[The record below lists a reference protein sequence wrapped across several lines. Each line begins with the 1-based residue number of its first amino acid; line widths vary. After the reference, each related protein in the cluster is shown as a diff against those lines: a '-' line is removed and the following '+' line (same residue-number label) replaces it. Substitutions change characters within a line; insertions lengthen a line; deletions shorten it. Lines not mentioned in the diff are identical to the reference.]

1 MRCWST
7 WSCGPTAGSTRG
19 WAAAPT
25 TPRGPWPGWARPT
38 TFFGGL
44 ADDRFGRLLRGALE
58 AEGVAIGVPGPSA
71 APTTLALVDLD
82 QAGVASYA
90 FYLAGTAAADLD
102 YPAARGG
109 VRRDPGRSA
118 RHRRRPGRRRRYRPP
133 TRRDDAATGGRAV
146 GPGAGAAGAGAAVA
160 VHVGA
165 LGLVM
170 EPIGSAVERLLLADV
185 PPDALV
191 MLDPNCRPGA
201 IADRA
206 AYLGRIGRIA
216 ARADVVKA
224 SVDDLAYLYP
234 GSPPAEAAELLLAAG
249 PALVLVTDG
258 PRPARAFLPG
268 AVLTVE
274 VPAVDV
280 VDTIGAGDAFGGG
293 FLAWWSANG
302 LTRADLKR
310 PPLVRAAVQ
319 AARRRGRR
327 HLRPAGRRPA
337 NPGRPPGQPRMAAA
351 PGASPAPAP
360 SPAPARTRPSR
371 VSHGLGRPALDPVP
385 ACRPGPRLLGPAFV
399 APPLSP
405 RPVAYAIDP
414 KRDLSPTPPT
424 PIDAV
429 DGVGDRVSNLSM
441 G

>member
-1 MRCWST
+1 M
-7 WSCGPTAGSTRG
+7 
-19 WAAAPT
+19 
-25 TPRGPWPGWARPT
+25 
-38 TFFGGL
+38 
-44 ADDRFGRLLRGALE
+44 
-58 AEGVAIGVPGPSA
+58 PGPSA

-90 FYLAGTAAADLD
+90 FYLNGTAAADLD
-102 YPAARGG
+102 YPAMAAAFPAILAKPAPPRPD
-109 VRRDPGRSA
+109 VAGRSP
-118 RHRRRPGRRRRYRPP
+118 RRAGGAVALRGRR
-133 TRRDDAATGGRAV
+133 GV
-146 GPGAGAAGAGAAVA
+146 GVA

-224 SVDDLAYLYP
+224 SVEDLAYLYP

-274 VPAVDV
+274 VPGVDI

-319 AARRRGRR
+319 AGAAAAAATCT
-327 HLRPAGRRPA
+327 RPGAD
-337 NPGRPPGQPRMAAA
+337 PPTLADLMAAHA
-351 PGASPAPAP
+351 WPPPAPTPAPWAAP
-360 SPAPARTRPSR
+360 STQT
-371 VSHGLGRPALDPVP
+371 
-385 ACRPGPRLLGPAFV
+385 
-399 APPLSP
+399 
-405 RPVAYAIDP
+405 RPVAYASDP
-414 KRDLSPTPPT
+414 NRR
-424 PIDAV
+424 
-429 DGVGDRVSNLSM
+429 GRWRR
-441 G
+441 

>member
-1 MRCWST
+1 MEAVPVIVVAGEVLVDLVVTADGRVDARLGG
-7 WSCGPTAGSTRG
+7 GPYNTARTL
-19 WAAAPT
+19 
-25 TPRGPWPGWARPT
+25 ARLGAPT

-44 ADDRFGRLLRGALE
+44 ADDRFGRLLRGALD
-58 AEGVAIGVPGPSA
+58 AEGVVIGVPAPSA

-82 QAGVASYA
+82 EAGVASYA

-102 YPAARGG
+102 YPALA
-109 VRRDPGRSA
+109 A
-118 RHRRRPGRRRRYRPP
+118 AF
-133 TRRDDAATGGRAV
+133 DAILV
-146 GPGAGAAGAGAAVA
+146 KA

-206 AYLGRIGRIA
+206 AYLGRIGRIT

-224 SVDDLAYLYP
+224 SVEDLAYLYP
-234 GSPPAEAAELLLAAG
+234 GSPPAEAAESLLAAG

-258 PRPARAFLPG
+258 PHPARAFLPG

-274 VPAVDV
+274 VPGVDV

-310 PPLVRAAVQ
+310 PALVRAAVQ
-319 AARRRGRR
+319 VAA
-327 HLRPAGRRPA
+327 AA
-337 NPGRPPGQPRMAAA
+337 AAATCGRP
-351 PGASPAPAP
+351 GA
-360 SPAPARTRPSR
+360 
-371 VSHGLGRPALDPVP
+371 D
-385 ACRPGPRLLGPAFV
+385 
-399 APPLSP
+399 
-405 RPVAYAIDP
+405 
-414 KRDLSPTPPT
+414 PPT
-424 PIDAV
+424 RADLQAAHAWPTRQA
-429 DGVGDRVSNLSM
+429 GMSE
-441 G
+441 

>member
-1 MRCWST
+1 M
-7 WSCGPTAGSTRG
+7 
-19 WAAAPT
+19 
-25 TPRGPWPGWARPT
+25 
-38 TFFGGL
+38 
-44 ADDRFGRLLRGALE
+44 
-58 AEGVAIGVPGPSA
+58 PGPSA

-82 QAGVASYA
+82 QAGVASYG

-102 YPAARGG
+102 YPAMAAAFRAILAQARG
-109 VRRDPGRSA
+109 
-118 RHRRRPGRRRRYRPP
+118 
-133 TRRDDAATGGRAV
+133 T
-146 GPGAGAAGAGAAVA
+146 AVA

-206 AYLGRIGRIA
+206 GYLGRIGRIA

-224 SVDDLAYLYP
+224 SVEDLAYLYP
-234 GSPPAEAAELLLAAG
+234 GSPPDEAAEALLAAG

-274 VPAVDV
+274 VPRVHV

-293 FLAWWSANG
+293 FLAWWSASG

-319 AARRRGRR
+319 VGAAAAAATCT
-327 HLRPAGRRPA
+327 RPGADPPTLA
-337 NPGRPPGQPRMAAA
+337 DLKAMDAWPPPGANR
-351 PGASPAPAP
+351 
-360 SPAPARTRPSR
+360 
-371 VSHGLGRPALDPVP
+371 
-385 ACRPGPRLLGPAFV
+385 
-399 APPLSP
+399 
-405 RPVAYAIDP
+405 
-414 KRDLSPTPPT
+414 
-424 PIDAV
+424 
-429 DGVGDRVSNLSM
+429 
-441 G
+441 

>member
-1 MRCWST
+1 VEASPVIVVAGEVLVDLIVRADGEVDARLGG
-7 WSCGPTAGSTRG
+7 GPYNTARTL
-19 WAAAPT
+19 
-25 TPRGPWPGWARPT
+25 ARLGAPT

-44 ADDRFGRLLRGALE
+44 ADDRFGRLLRGALD
-58 AEGVAIGVPGPSA
+58 AEGVVIGVPGPSA

-82 QAGVASYA
+82 EAGVASYS

-102 YPAARGG
+102 YPALA
-109 VRRDPGRSA
+109 A
-118 RHRRRPGRRRRYRPP
+118 AFH
-133 TRRDDAATGGRAV
+133 AILATGPAS
-146 GPGAGAAGAGAAVA
+146 AVA

-201 IADRA
+201 IADRP

-224 SVDDLAYLYP
+224 SVEDLDYLYP
-234 GSPPAEAAELLLAAG
+234 GSPPADAAGQLLAAG

-268 AVLTVE
+268 EVLAVA
-274 VPAVDV
+274 VPRVDV

-310 PPLVRAAVQ
+310 PALVRAAVRV
-319 AARRRGRR
+319 AA
-327 HLRPAGRRPA
+327 AA
-337 NPGRPPGQPRMAAA
+337 AAATCGRPGADPPTRADLEAAHA
-351 PGASPAPAP
+351 W
-360 SPAPARTRPSR
+360 
-371 VSHGLGRPALDPVP
+371 
-385 ACRPGPRLLGPAFV
+385 
-399 APPLSP
+399 LSP
-405 RPVAYAIDP
+405 RGDP
-414 KRDLSPTPPT
+414 
-424 PIDAV
+424 
-429 DGVGDRVSNLSM
+429 
-441 G
+441 

>member
-1 MRCWST
+1 MIVVAGEVLVDLVVSADGRVDARLGG
-7 WSCGPTAGSTRG
+7 GPYNTARALARLG
-19 WAAAPT
+19 AA
-25 TPRGPWPGWARPT
+25 T

-44 ADDRFGRLLRGALE
+44 ADDRFGRLLRGALD

-90 FYLAGTAAADLD
+90 FYLDGTAAADLD
-102 YPAARGG
+102 YPALAAAFHAILADARAPVGS
-109 VRRDPGRSA
+109 DA
-118 RHRRRPGRRRRYRPP
+118 AD
-133 TRRDDAATGGRAV
+133 DDATEGRAV
-146 GPGAGAAGAGAAVA
+146 GPGADAVGGGAAVA

-170 EPIGSAVERLLLADV
+170 EPIGTAVERLLLADV
-185 PPDALV
+185 PPGALV

-234 GSPPAEAAELLLAAG
+234 GSPAAEAAGLLLAAG

-258 PRPARAFLPG
+258 PHPARAFLPG

-293 FLAWWSANG
+293 FLAWWSSNG
-302 LTRADLKR
+302 LTRSDLSR
-310 PPLVRAAVQ
+310 PALVRAAVQ
-319 AARRRGRR
+319 AGA
-327 HLRPAGRRPA
+327 AA
-337 NPGRPPGQPRMAAA
+337 AAATCGRP
-351 PGASPAPAP
+351 GA
-360 SPAPARTRPSR
+360 
-371 VSHGLGRPALDPVP
+371 D
-385 ACRPGPRLLGPAFV
+385 
-399 APPLSP
+399 
-405 RPVAYAIDP
+405 
-414 KRDLSPTPPT
+414 PPT
-424 PIDAV
+424 LADLQASHSWPTL
-429 DGVGDRVSNLSM
+429 DGQT
-441 G
+441 

>member
-1 MRCWST
+1 MEAVPVIVVAGEVLVDLVVTADGRVDARLGG
-7 WSCGPTAGSTRG
+7 GPYNTARTL
-19 WAAAPT
+19 
-25 TPRGPWPGWARPT
+25 ARLGAPT

-44 ADDRFGRLLRGALE
+44 ADDRFGRLLRGALD
-58 AEGVAIGVPGPSA
+58 AEGVVIGVPAPSA

-82 QAGVASYA
+82 EAGVASYA

-102 YPAARGG
+102 YPALA
-109 VRRDPGRSA
+109 A
-118 RHRRRPGRRRRYRPP
+118 AF
-133 TRRDDAATGGRAV
+133 DAILV
-146 GPGAGAAGAGAAVA
+146 KA

-206 AYLGRIGRIA
+206 AYLGRIGRIT

-224 SVDDLAYLYP
+224 SVEDLAYLYP
-234 GSPPAEAAELLLAAG
+234 GSPPAEAAESLLAAG
-249 PALVLVTDG
+249 SALVLVTDG
-258 PRPARAFLPG
+258 PHPARAFLPG

-274 VPAVDV
+274 VPGVDV

-310 PPLVRAAVQ
+310 PVLVRAAVQ
-319 AARRRGRR
+319 VAA
-327 HLRPAGRRPA
+327 AA
-337 NPGRPPGQPRMAAA
+337 AAATCGRP
-351 PGASPAPAP
+351 GA
-360 SPAPARTRPSR
+360 
-371 VSHGLGRPALDPVP
+371 D
-385 ACRPGPRLLGPAFV
+385 
-399 APPLSP
+399 
-405 RPVAYAIDP
+405 
-414 KRDLSPTPPT
+414 PPT
-424 PIDAV
+424 RADLQAAHAWPTRQA
-429 DGVGDRVSNLSM
+429 GMSE
-441 G
+441 

>member
-1 MRCWST
+1 VPVIVVAGEVLVDLVVTADGRVDARLGG
-7 WSCGPTAGSTRG
+7 GPYNTARTL
-19 WAAAPT
+19 
-25 TPRGPWPGWARPT
+25 ARLGAPT

-44 ADDRFGRLLRGALE
+44 ADDRFGRLLRDALD
-58 AEGVAIGVPGPSA
+58 AEGVVIGVPAPSA

-82 QAGVASYA
+82 EAGVASYA

-102 YPAARGG
+102 YPVLAA
-109 VRRDPGRSA
+109 A
-118 RHRRRPGRRRRYRPP
+118 F
-133 TRRDDAATGGRAV
+133 DAIHV
-146 GPGAGAAGAGAAVA
+146 KA

-224 SVDDLAYLYP
+224 SVEDLAYLYP
-234 GSPPAEAAELLLAAG
+234 GSPPAEAAESLLAAG
-249 PALVLVTDG
+249 PTLVLVTDG
-258 PRPARAFLPG
+258 PRPASAFLPG

-274 VPAVDV
+274 VPGVDV

-310 PPLVRAAVQ
+310 PALVRAAVQ
-319 AARRRGRR
+319 VAA
-327 HLRPAGRRPA
+327 AA
-337 NPGRPPGQPRMAAA
+337 AAATCGRP
-351 PGASPAPAP
+351 GA
-360 SPAPARTRPSR
+360 
-371 VSHGLGRPALDPVP
+371 D
-385 ACRPGPRLLGPAFV
+385 
-399 APPLSP
+399 
-405 RPVAYAIDP
+405 
-414 KRDLSPTPPT
+414 PPT
-424 PIDAV
+424 RADLLAAHAWPTRQA
-429 DGVGDRVSNLSM
+429 GMSE
-441 G
+441 

>member
-1 MRCWST
+1 VPVIVVAGEVLVDLVVSADGRVDARLGG
-7 WSCGPTAGSTRG
+7 GPYNTARTL
-19 WAAAPT
+19 
-25 TPRGPWPGWARPT
+25 ARLGAPT

-58 AEGVAIGVPGPSA
+58 TEGVAIGVPGPSA

-90 FYLAGTAAADLD
+90 FYLDGTAAAKVD
-102 YPAARGG
+102 YPPLAAAFAAILAEARAPAVHG
-109 VRRDPGRSA
+109 SA
-118 RHRRRPGRRRRYRPP
+118 AA
-133 TRRDDAATGGRAV
+133 DATGGPAV
-146 GPGAGAAGAGAAVA
+146 GPGATGAGTGAAVA
-160 VHVGA
+160 VHVGT

-170 EPIGSAVERLLLADV
+170 EPIGSAVERLVLADV

-216 ARADVVKA
+216 SRADVVKA

-234 GSPPAEAAELLLAAG
+234 GSAPAEAAELLLAAG

-258 PRPARAFLPG
+258 PHPARAFLPD

-302 LTRADLKR
+302 LTRSDLKR
-310 PPLVRAAVQ
+310 PPLVRTAVQ
-319 AARRRGRR
+319 AA
-327 HLRPAGRRPA
+327 AA
-337 NPGRPPGQPRMAAA
+337 VSAATCGRP
-351 PGASPAPAP
+351 GA
-360 SPAPARTRPSR
+360 
-371 VSHGLGRPALDPVP
+371 D
-385 ACRPGPRLLGPAFV
+385 
-399 APPLSP
+399 
-405 RPVAYAIDP
+405 
-414 KRDLSPTPPT
+414 PPT
-424 PIDAV
+424 LADLQARHAWPTQPQA
-429 DGVGDRVSNLSM
+429 GSSE
-441 G
+441 

>member
-1 MRCWST
+1 VLVDLVVSADGRVDARLGG
-7 WSCGPTAGSTRG
+7 GPYNTARTLARLG
-19 WAAAPT
+19 AA
-25 TPRGPWPGWARPT
+25 T

-44 ADDRFGRLLRGALE
+44 ADDCFGRLLRGALD
-58 AEGVAIGVPGPSA
+58 AEGVAIGLPGRSA

-90 FYLAGTAAADLD
+90 FYLDGTAAANVD
-102 YPAARGG
+102 YP
-109 VRRDPGRSA
+109 PL
-118 RHRRRPGRRRRYRPP
+118 
-133 TRRDDAATGGRAV
+133 ATAF
-146 GPGAGAAGAGAAVA
+146 AAVLAEARATA
-160 VHVGA
+160 VHVGT

-170 EPIGSAVERLLLADV
+170 EPIGSAVERLVLADV

-206 AYLGRIGRIA
+206 AYQGRIGRIA

-258 PRPARAFLPG
+258 PHPARAFLPG

-302 LTRADLKR
+302 LTRFDLKR
-310 PPLVRAAVQ
+310 PPLVRTAVQ
-319 AARRRGRR
+319 AAAAVSAATCA
-327 HLRPAGRRPA
+327 RPGADPPTLAALQASHAWPA
-337 NPGRPPGQPRMAAA
+337 PVGRP
-351 PGASPAPAP
+351 
-360 SPAPARTRPSR
+360 
-371 VSHGLGRPALDPVP
+371 
-385 ACRPGPRLLGPAFV
+385 
-399 APPLSP
+399 
-405 RPVAYAIDP
+405 
-414 KRDLSPTPPT
+414 
-424 PIDAV
+424 
-429 DGVGDRVSNLSM
+429 
-441 G
+441 

>member
-1 MRCWST
+1 VDLS
-7 WSCGPTAGSTRG
+7 SLSTRAEALPVIVVAG
-19 WAAAPT
+19 EVLVDLVVSPDGGVDPRLGGGPYNTARTLARLGAA
-25 TPRGPWPGWARPT
+25 T

-44 ADDRFGRLLRGALE
+44 ADDRFGRLLRGALA

-82 QAGVASYA
+82 QAGVASYG

-102 YPAARGG
+102 YPAVAAAFRTILADAR
-109 VRRDPGRSA
+109 
-118 RHRRRPGRRRRYRPP
+118 
-133 TRRDDAATGGRAV
+133 AAP
-146 GPGAGAAGAGAAVA
+146 GPGADAVGVGVGAAIA

-201 IADRA
+201 IADRP

-224 SVDDLAYLYP
+224 SVEDLAYLYP
-234 GSPPAEAAELLLAAG
+234 GSPPAEAAESLLAAG

-293 FLAWWSANG
+293 FLAWWSASA

-319 AARRRGRR
+319 VG
-327 HLRPAGRRPA
+327 
-337 NPGRPPGQPRMAAA
+337 AAA
-351 PGASPAPAP
+351 AAVTCTRPGA
-360 SPAPARTRPSR
+360 
-371 VSHGLGRPALDPVP
+371 DPP
-385 ACRPGPRLLGPAFV
+385 TLA
-399 APPLSP
+399 
-405 RPVAYAIDP
+405 
-414 KRDLSPTPPT
+414 DLKATHAWPTPGT
-424 PIDAV
+424 HA
-429 DGVGDRVSNLSM
+429 
-441 G
+441 

>member
-1 MRCWST
+1 MIVVAGEVLVDLIV
-7 WSCGPTAGSTRG
+7 GPDGVVDPRLG
-19 WAAAPT
+19 GGPYNAART
-25 TPRGPWPGWARPT
+25 LARLGAPT

-58 AEGVAIGVPGPSA
+58 TEGVAIGVPAPSA

-82 QAGVASYA
+82 EAGVASYA
-90 FYLAGTAAADLD
+90 FYLSGTAAADLE
-102 YPAARGG
+102 YPALAAAFRAILAEARAADAADL
-109 VRRDPGRSA
+109 V
-118 RHRRRPGRRRRYRPP
+118 
-133 TRRDDAATGGRAV
+133 DDSVDGDATGGRADAADA
-146 GPGAGAAGAGAAVA
+146 GPAVA

-170 EPIGSAVERLLLADV
+170 EPIGSAVERLLLTDV

-234 GSPPAEAAELLLAAG
+234 GSPPAEAAESLLAAG

-274 VPAVDV
+274 VPSVHV

-302 LTRADLKR
+302 RTRADLKR
-310 PPLVRAAVQ
+310 PPLVRSAVQ
-319 AARRRGRR
+319 AA
-327 HLRPAGRRPA
+327 
-337 NPGRPPGQPRMAAA
+337 AAA
-351 PGASPAPAP
+351 AAATCTRPGA
-360 SPAPARTRPSR
+360 
-371 VSHGLGRPALDPVP
+371 DPP
-385 ACRPGPRLLGPAFV
+385 TLA
-399 APPLSP
+399 
-405 RPVAYAIDP
+405 
-414 KRDLSPTPPT
+414 DLIAAHAWPPPT
-424 PIDAV
+424 PDA
-429 DGVGDRVSNLSM
+429 
-441 G
+441 

>member
-1 MRCWST
+1 MIVVAGEVLVDLVVSPDGGVDPRLGG
-7 WSCGPTAGSTRG
+7 GPYNTARTLARLG
-19 WAAAPT
+19 AA
-25 TPRGPWPGWARPT
+25 T

-44 ADDRFGRLLRGALE
+44 ADDRFGRLLRGALA

-82 QAGVASYA
+82 QAGVASYG

-102 YPAARGG
+102 YPAMAAAFRTILADAGAAR
-109 VRRDPGRSA
+109 
-118 RHRRRPGRRRRYRPP
+118 
-133 TRRDDAATGGRAV
+133 
-146 GPGAGAAGAGAAVA
+146 GPGADAADPVDHDAIGGHAVGTGADAVGIGVGVGAAIA

-201 IADRA
+201 IADRP

-224 SVDDLAYLYP
+224 SVEDLAYLYP
-234 GSPPAEAAELLLAAG
+234 GSPPAEAAESLLAAG
-249 PALVLVTDG
+249 PTLVLVTDG

-274 VPAVDV
+274 VPSVDV

-293 FLAWWSANG
+293 FLAWWSASG

-319 AARRRGRR
+319 VG
-327 HLRPAGRRPA
+327 
-337 NPGRPPGQPRMAAA
+337 AAA
-351 PGASPAPAP
+351 AAVTCTRPGA
-360 SPAPARTRPSR
+360 
-371 VSHGLGRPALDPVP
+371 DPP
-385 ACRPGPRLLGPAFV
+385 TLA
-399 APPLSP
+399 
-405 RPVAYAIDP
+405 
-414 KRDLSPTPPT
+414 DLQAAHAWPTPGT
-424 PIDAV
+424 HA
-429 DGVGDRVSNLSM
+429 
-441 G
+441 

>member
-1 MRCWST
+1 VIVVAGEVLVDLVVRADGVVDPRLGG
-7 WSCGPTAGSTRG
+7 GPYNTARTL
-19 WAAAPT
+19 
-25 TPRGPWPGWARPT
+25 ARLGVAT

-44 ADDRFGRLLRGALE
+44 AGDRFGRLLRGALE
-58 AEGVAIGVPGPSA
+58 TEGVAIGVPGPSA

-90 FYLAGTAAADLD
+90 FYLTGTAAADVD
-102 YPAARGG
+102 YPALTEAFHAILAEARAT
-109 VRRDPGRSA
+109 P
-118 RHRRRPGRRRRYRPP
+118 
-133 TRRDDAATGGRAV
+133 DDGDATGADAIAADAT
-146 GPGAGAAGAGAAVA
+146 GPRGAGPEAVA
-160 VHVGA
+160 VGTAASVAIHVGT

-170 EPIGSAVERLLLADV
+170 EPIGSAIERLVLADV

-224 SVDDLAYLYP
+224 SVEDLAYLYP
-234 GSPPAEAAELLLAAG
+234 GSSPAEAAELLLAAG

-268 AVLTVE
+268 AVLAVD

-302 LTRADLKR
+302 LTRADLEQPR
-310 PPLVRAAVQ
+310 MVRAAVQ
-319 AARRRGRR
+319 VAAAAAAATCARPGADPPTLADLIAAR
-327 HLRPAGRRPA
+327 AW
-337 NPGRPPGQPRMAAA
+337 
-351 PGASPAPAP
+351 P
-360 SPAPARTRPSR
+360 SP
-371 VSHGLGRPALDPVP
+371 D
-385 ACRPGPRLLGPAFV
+385 
-399 APPLSP
+399 P
-405 RPVAYAIDP
+405 RP
-414 KRDLSPTPPT
+414 
-424 PIDAV
+424 
-429 DGVGDRVSNLSM
+429 
-441 G
+441 

>member
-1 MRCWST
+1 MIVVAGEVLVDLIV
-7 WSCGPTAGSTRG
+7 GPDGVVDPRLG
-19 WAAAPT
+19 GGPYNAART
-25 TPRGPWPGWARPT
+25 LARLGAPT

-58 AEGVAIGVPGPSA
+58 TEGVAIGVPAPSA

-82 QAGVASYA
+82 EAGVASYA
-90 FYLAGTAAADLD
+90 FYLSGTAAADLE
-102 YPAARGG
+102 YPALAAAFRAILAEARAADAADL
-109 VRRDPGRSA
+109 V
-118 RHRRRPGRRRRYRPP
+118 
-133 TRRDDAATGGRAV
+133 DDSVDGDATGGRAD
-146 GPGAGAAGAGAAVA
+146 AAAAGPAVA

-165 LGLVM
+165 LGLVR
-170 EPIGSAVERLLLADV
+170 EPIGSAVERLLLTDV

-234 GSPPAEAAELLLAAG
+234 GSPPAEAAESLLAAG

-274 VPAVDV
+274 VPSVHV

-302 LTRADLKR
+302 RTRADLKR
-310 PPLVRAAVQ
+310 PPLVRSAVQ
-319 AARRRGRR
+319 AA
-327 HLRPAGRRPA
+327 
-337 NPGRPPGQPRMAAA
+337 AAA
-351 PGASPAPAP
+351 AAATCTRPGA
-360 SPAPARTRPSR
+360 
-371 VSHGLGRPALDPVP
+371 DPP
-385 ACRPGPRLLGPAFV
+385 TLA
-399 APPLSP
+399 
-405 RPVAYAIDP
+405 
-414 KRDLSPTPPT
+414 DLIAAHAWPPPT
-424 PIDAV
+424 PDA
-429 DGVGDRVSNLSM
+429 
-441 G
+441 

>member
-1 MRCWST
+1 MYATVHYLHCPLRAEAVRVIVVAGEVLVDLVVSPGGGVDPRLGG
-7 WSCGPTAGSTRG
+7 GPYN
-19 WAAAPT
+19 AA
-25 TPRGPWPGWARPT
+25 RSLARLGAAT

-82 QAGVASYA
+82 QAGVASYG

-102 YPAARGG
+102 YPAMAAAFRAILAQAR
-109 VRRDPGRSA
+109 
-118 RHRRRPGRRRRYRPP
+118 
-133 TRRDDAATGGRAV
+133 AT
-146 GPGAGAAGAGAAVA
+146 AVA

-224 SVDDLAYLYP
+224 SAEDLAYLYP
-234 GSPPAEAAELLLAAG
+234 GSPPDEAAESLLAVG

-258 PRPARAFLPG
+258 PRPARAFLAG
-268 AVLTVE
+268 SALTEE
-274 VPAVDV
+274 VPRVTV

-293 FLAWWSANG
+293 FLAWW
-302 LTRADLKR
+302 
-310 PPLVRAAVQ
+310 AA
-319 AARRRGRR
+319 
-327 HLRPAGRRPA
+327 
-337 NPGRPPGQPRMAAA
+337 
-351 PGASPAPAP
+351 
-360 SPAPARTRPSR
+360 
-371 VSHGLGRPALDPVP
+371 HGLGQAELRRDDLVGQGLKAAVAAAALT
-385 ACRPGPRLLGPAFV
+385 CTRPGA
-399 APPLSP
+399 
-405 RPVAYAIDP
+405 D
-414 KRDLSPTPPT
+414 PPT
-424 PIDAV
+424 LPELRSR
-429 DGVGDRVSNLSM
+429 GWWPELPGR
-441 G
+441 